1 MYEKY
6 LCYQTY
12 DVTGLLK
19 EGENTLELYV
29 GDGWY
34 CGPKTQPA
42 GPDRRP
48 VHAVL
53 FQLRL
58 EYKSGAAET
67 ICSDKQV
74 QASQGPVRS
83 SDLFAGELYDA
94 RKKPVSKK
102 PVKQKDYGYEAL
114 RAQVGEPILP
124 ILTLPVQ
131 KKYLSPRGETILD
144 FGQIMAGRVRMDLE
158 LPWGTKVIL
167 DHFEATD
174 REGNYF
180 NSFERGMGKHCD
192 QRDVY
197 ISDGTRQTY
206 EPYFT
211 YHGFRYVR
219 VQLIPPQT
227 GESQTL
233 PEIDPKAFTAVVL
246 STAMKETGTFW
257 CADPRLN
264 RLYENTRWSQ
274 RSNMVSIP
282 TDCPQ
287 REKAGWTGD
296 IMIYAASSLQN
307 EDTNLFLE
315 RWLENLALDQDKN
328 GAVPVVVPYTGIYP
342 PLARILG
349 LLSGNRGIPASAG
362 WGDVAV
368 LVPWAMYELTGN
380 RTVLEQ
386 QYTSMKRWC
395 GYIIHNARHRRNRK
409 LGLPKEVDQ
418 YLWNTGF
425 HFGEWLIPSLSEKG
439 YGRETW
445 KSLFASRCYTAP
457 IFGYYSVKTMAKIAG
472 ILGQEEDCTYYQT
485 IAGHMK
491 EAFCKGI
498 LTPDGQM
505 PIRLMGAYVLPLY
518 FDLVPKKWQEQFAQT
533 LVQMID
539 QNGGCLDTGFLA
551 PPFLLDTLCKI
562 GRQDK
567 AWQLLFQ
574 TKAPS
579 WLFAVEHGAT
589 SIWESWHAFDSQGNP
604 FSMSLNHYSFG
615 CVDDWIF
622 RKIGGIQPLAPG
634 FSQIRIAITPDIPLT
649 AARRTFESPY
659 GRIVSDWRREGR
671 TFFLH
676 AAIPCNV
683 QAIIELPDGQ
693 RFTVG
698 SGTYDFT
705 CTISEA

>member
-42 GPDRRP
+42 GPGRRP

-114 RAQVGEPILP
+114 RAQGGEPILP

-233 PEIDPKAFTAVVL
+233 PEIKSQGFYCCGPLHRHEGDRHLLVRRPPPKPSVR
-246 STAMKETGTFW
+246 K
-257 CADPRLN
+257 
-264 RLYENTRWSQ
+264 Y
-274 RSNMVSIP
+274 
-282 TDCPQ
+282 
-287 REKAGWTGD
+287 
-296 IMIYAASSLQN
+296 
-307 EDTNLFLE
+307 
-315 RWLENLALDQDKN
+315 
-328 GAVPVVVPYTGIYP
+328 PVVPAVQHGIHP
-342 PLARILG
+342 
-349 LLSGNRGIPASAG
+349 
-362 WGDVAV
+362 
-368 LVPWAMYELTGN
+368 
-380 RTVLEQ
+380 
-386 QYTSMKRWC
+386 
-395 GYIIHNARHRRNRK
+395 H
-409 LGLPKEVDQ
+409 GLPAA
-418 YLWNTGF
+418 G
-425 HFGEWLIPSLSEKG
+425 KG
-439 YGRETW
+439 R
-445 KSLFASRCYTAP
+445 LDR
-457 IFGYYSVKTMAKIAG
+457 GYYD
-472 ILGQEEDCTYYQT
+472 LR
-485 IAGHMK
+485 
-491 EAFCKGI
+491 
-498 LTPDGQM
+498 
-505 PIRLMGAYVLPLY
+505 RLLPA
-518 FDLVPKKWQEQFAQT
+518 E
-533 LVQMID
+533 
-539 QNGGCLDTGFLA
+539 
-551 PPFLLDTLCKI
+551 
-562 GRQDK
+562 
-567 AWQLLFQ
+567 
-574 TKAPS
+574 
-579 WLFAVEHGAT
+579 
-589 SIWESWHAFDSQGNP
+589 
-604 FSMSLNHYSFG
+604 
-615 CVDDWIF
+615 
-622 RKIGGIQPLAPG
+622 
-634 FSQIRIAITPDIPLT
+634 
-649 AARRTFESPY
+649 
-659 GRIVSDWRREGR
+659 
-671 TFFLH
+671 
-676 AAIPCNV
+676 
-683 QAIIELPDGQ
+683 
-693 RFTVG
+693 
-698 SGTYDFT
+698 
-705 CTISEA
+705 

>member
-328 GAVPVVVPYTGIYP
+328 GAVPVVVPYT
-342 PLARILG
+342 
-349 LLSGNRGIPASAG
+349 
-362 WGDVAV
+362 
-368 LVPWAMYELTGN
+368 E
-380 RTVLEQ
+380 
-386 QYTSMKRWC
+386 
-395 GYIIHNARHRRNRK
+395 
-409 LGLPKEVDQ
+409 
-418 YLWNTGF
+418 
-425 HFGEWLIPSLSEKG
+425 
-439 YGRETW
+439 
-445 KSLFASRCYTAP
+445 
-457 IFGYYSVKTMAKIAG
+457 
-472 ILGQEEDCTYYQT
+472 
-485 IAGHMK
+485 
-491 EAFCKGI
+491 
-498 LTPDGQM
+498 
-505 PIRLMGAYVLPLY
+505 
-518 FDLVPKKWQEQFAQT
+518 
-533 LVQMID
+533 
-539 QNGGCLDTGFLA
+539 
-551 PPFLLDTLCKI
+551 I
-562 GRQDK
+562 GR
-567 AWQLLFQ
+567 ASCRERVF
-574 TKAPS
+574 
-579 WLFAVEHGAT
+579 
-589 SIWESWHAFDSQGNP
+589 
-604 FSMSLNHYSFG
+604 
-615 CVDDWIF
+615 
-622 RKIGGIQPLAPG
+622 
-634 FSQIRIAITPDIPLT
+634 IT
-649 AARRTFESPY
+649 
-659 GRIVSDWRREGR
+659 V
-671 TFFLH
+671 
-676 AAIPCNV
+676 
-683 QAIIELPDGQ
+683 
-693 RFTVG
+693 
-698 SGTYDFT
+698 
-705 CTISEA
+705 